1 MLLIMFNYCSSPAKL
16 TTATPRNI
24 VNTNKVKTLI
34 VDVSKQPNNQ
44 LQFNVSKTIIKE
56 GYIKYPAVNIN
67 VTSEDVF
74 ICELMNDK
82 SQVLQVIYIENPLVK
97 HLEYSQEDGSMKKTT
112 IRKNT
117 GTFSIRINDSPNI
130 SNINIKIASKPNTIL
145 KTITL

>member
-1 MLLIMFNYCSSPAKL
+1 
-16 TTATPRNI
+16 
-24 VNTNKVKTLI
+24 
-34 VDVSKQPNNQ
+34 
-44 LQFNVSKTIIKE
+44 
-56 GYIKYPAVNIN
+56 
-67 VTSEDVF
+67 
-74 ICELMNDK
+74 MNDK

-117 GTFSIRINDSPNI
+117 GTFSIRINDSLNI